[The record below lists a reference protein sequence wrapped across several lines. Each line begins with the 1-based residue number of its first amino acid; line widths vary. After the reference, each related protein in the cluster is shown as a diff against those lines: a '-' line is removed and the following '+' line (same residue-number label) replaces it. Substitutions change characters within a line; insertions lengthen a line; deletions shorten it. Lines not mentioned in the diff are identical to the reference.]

1 MQHSSEL
8 KATICQGRGS
18 ARTRC
23 THELHETNAASPRH
37 SHGPREPDFYFQS
50 YIIIQRPRHSFR
62 RPLHLNAFNFAS
74 GHSRWVAALTRPLG
88 EVIRNFYVIQGF
100 DIGLIE
106 DCDLSQLSRRAGRLA
121 RSTGVPS

>member
-1 MQHSSEL
+1 MQLRPVTHTARVSQISIFSLISSFNGHDSL
-8 KATICQGRGS
+8 
-18 ARTRC
+18 
-23 THELHETNAASPRH
+23 
-37 SHGPREPDFYFQS
+37 
-50 YIIIQRPRHSFR
+50 SFR

-74 GHSRWVAALTRPLG
+74 GHGRWVTALTRPLG

-121 RSTGVPS
+121 RSTRSSFMIWSVYNIKQAISCVT